1 MAFDEISKKLAQLMK
16 ETEEIELQDV
26 ELFAEYLEFQM
37 LPGIIQSAAQA
48 VLPGIGKAEWTPT
61 KFSLDLEFPGQIE
74 TVEFIRSNGKKATI
88 GGEKVPPFY
97 NFLGLDKR
105 NPNPPLVTYDVFDMG
120 SKMML
125 PKPIKKEYGEV
136 LGDPAEWA
144 KLAVNKFGAESITFH
159 SLEIDPGMGDAPV
172 SQSLKYLEDILQA
185 VDVPVIIGCSGNKE
199 KDVELFKVTAA
210 ATESEVLMLS
220 AADKATWEEVIPLA
234 VKYDHNCL
242 LWTSLDLNNQIKMNK
257 DALELGL
264 PRNRIVMDPT
274 CATLGYGM
282 EYSFS
287 IYQRMRIAGLLGE
300 TDLAYPISGGTTN
313 AWGAREAWMS
323 EKVAPQWGKREY
335 RGPIWE
341 IINALSLT
349 LVGLDLAMMFHP
361 IAAKHV
367 KEITSQFFA
376 EIPKHLEGK
385 GYYDWV
391 SARIKK

>member
-1 MAFDEISKKLAQLMK
+1 
-16 ETEEIELQDV
+16 
-26 ELFAEYLEFQM
+26 
-37 LPGIIQSAAQA
+37 
-48 VLPGIGKAEWTPT
+48 
-61 KFSLDLEFPGQIE
+61 
-74 TVEFIRSNGKKATI
+74 
-88 GGEKVPPFY
+88 
-97 NFLGLDKR
+97 
-105 NPNPPLVTYDVFDMG
+105 MG

-125 PKPIKKEYGEV
+125 PKPIKQEYGEV
-136 LGDPAEWA
+136 LADPAEWA
-144 KLAVNKFGAESITFH
+144 KFAVDKFGAQSITFH
-159 SLEIDPGMGDAPV
+159 SLEIDPAMGDAPV
-172 SQSLKYLEDILQA
+172 SQSVKYLEDILQA

-264 PRNRIVMDPT
+264 PKNRIVMDPT

-323 EKVAPQWGKREY
+323 EKQAPQWGLRQY

-341 IINALSLT
+341 IINALSLS

-361 IAAKHV
+361 VAAKHV
-367 KEITSQFFA
+367 KDITAQFFA
-376 EIPKHLEGK
+376 EIPKVIEDK

>member
-61 KFSLDLEFPGQIE
+61 KFSLDLDFPGQIE

-220 AADKATWEEVIPLA
+220 AADKATWNEVIPLA

-264 PRNRIVMDPT
+264 PKNRIVMDPT

-367 KEITSQFFA
+367 KEITGQFFA

-391 SARIKK
+391 SARIKR

>member
-1 MAFDEISKKLAQLMK
+1 MK

-37 LPGIIQSAAQA
+37 LPGIVSAAAQA

-61 KFSLDLEFPGQIE
+61 KFSLDIEFPGQIE
-74 TVEFIRSNGKKATI
+74 TVEFVRSNGKKATI

-125 PKPIKKEYGEV
+125 PKPIKEAYGEV

-144 KLAVNKFGAESITFH
+144 KFAVDKFGAESITFH

-172 SQSLKYLEDILQA
+172 SQSVKYLEEILQA

-199 KDVELFKVTAA
+199 KDVELFKATAA

-323 EKVAPQWGKREY
+323 EKRMPQWGLRKY

-367 KEITSQFFA
+367 KEITAQFFA
-376 EIPKHLEGK
+376 EIPKVMEDK

-391 SARIKK
+391 SARLKK